1 MARPMAEPASP
12 LGRTLG
18 HYRIVEKIGEG
29 GMGEVYRAL
38 DEHLGCDVAIK
49 VLPPGAINDESARQR
64 FHKEA
69 RVLAR
74 LNHPNI
80 AIVHDFD
87 TQQGIDYLVME
98 YIPGTTLSQKLA
110 TARLAEKEIIRLG
123 AQLAEGLSAAHEH
136 GVIHRDLKPSNL
148 RLTTDGRLKILDFG
162 LAKLRLPATASAATE
177 SMTEAQV
184 IAGTLP
190 YMAPEQLLDRE
201 IDVRTDIHA
210 AGSVLYEMAT
220 GQRPFSEVQ
229 RSQLIGAILSRS
241 PSPPS
246 TLHPHLSR
254 ELEWIILKCLEKE
267 PENRYQSAK
276 ELTVDL
282 RRLERQS
289 ETEPV
294 PSAIHAEVGL
304 FFSRRSRSV
313 KLRSRSVKLM
323 VLAIVLGLVVVGL
336 FLPTL
341 RQGRGGSSEIVP
353 RFRALA
359 VLPLVDLSG
368 DPARAYFADGMTEE
382 LITQLGKVTSARV
395 ISRQS
400 VMQFKGTKIP
410 LTEIAQK
417 LRVDAVVEGSVLQSG
432 NRVRVTA
439 RLVDA
444 AAEKPVWTEEYERDL
459 RDVLSL
465 QDEVTRAIANEIKV
479 TIGPREQARLAK
491 PREINPEAYE
501 AYLKGRFQWYK
512 ISRQGLDDA
521 TRYFQLALEKD
532 PNYALA
538 YAGLAD
544 VWMMRADSGYAA
556 PSETLPE
563 AKAAALKALQLDG
576 TLSEAYVSLGN
587 IEAGYERDWAAA
599 GRDFRR
605 AIELNPNSVDA
616 HFMYA
621 DYLISIRHNQE
632 WQSEI
637 QQAVNLDPMNFFLR
651 CFYGWHL
658 VYLGRYDEAIGV
670 MQKVVATQPNFSS
683 AHMGLWGAYYRKH
696 MEKEALGEAVKFFEA
711 LNDKDAVAAL
721 TSGYQEG
728 GYRAGMRRAAEVLA
742 ARAQHS
748 HVAGVRIAR
757 LYAHAGET
765 DRALAWLQKAYEAR
779 ETPLVH
785 LGVGWDWDQLRSYGR
800 FQELVR
806 RMNFPR

>member
-1 MARPMAEPASP
+1 MQVEPKFPPKIVDQFAP
-12 LGRTLG
+12 GEVLG
-18 HYRIVEKIGEG
+18 HYRILGKIGEG
-29 GMGEVYRAL
+29 GMGEVYRAV

-69 RVLAR
+69 RLLAR

-87 TQQGIDYLVME
+87 TQQGVDYLVME
-98 YIPGTTLSQKLA
+98 YIPGTTLSQRLA
-110 TARLAEKEIIRLG
+110 TARLPEKEIIQLG
-123 AQLAEGLSAAHEH
+123 VQFAEGLSAAHEH

-148 RLTTDGRLKILDFG
+148 RLTTDERLKILDFG

-177 SMTEAQV
+177 SMTKPQA
-184 IAGTLP
+184 IAGTLL

-201 IDVRTDIHA
+201 IDARTDIHA

-220 GQRPFSEVQ
+220 GQCPFSDVQ

-241 PSPPS
+241 PSSAS
-246 TLHPHLSR
+246 TLNPGLSP
-254 ELEWIILKCLEKE
+254 ELGWIIQKCLEKD

-276 ELTVDL
+276 ELAVDL
-282 RRLERQS
+282 RRLEHQS
-289 ETEPV
+289 QTETLPG
-294 PSAIHAEVGL
+294 AFQAGVGTS
-304 FFSRRSRSV
+304 FSPWRRSV
-313 KLRSRSVKLM
+313 TLV
-323 VLAIVLGLVVVGL
+323 VLAAVVVLVVVGL
-336 FLPTL
+336 IFPKL
-341 RQGRGGSSEIVP
+341 RQWSGLRSETLP

-368 DPARAYFADGMTEE
+368 DPAREYFADGMTEE

-400 VMQFKGTKIP
+400 VMQFKGTKLP

-417 LRVDAVVEGSVLQSG
+417 LKVDAVVEGSVLQSG

-444 AAEKPVWTEEYERDL
+444 AAEKPLWTEEYERDL

-465 QDEVTRAIANEIKV
+465 QDEVTHAIANEIRM
-479 TIGPREQARLAK
+479 TIGPREQAHLAK

-512 ISRQGLDDA
+512 ISKQGLEDA
-521 TRYFQLALEKD
+521 TRYFQLALKKD

-544 VWMMRADSGYAA
+544 VWMMRADSGYAP
-556 PSETLPE
+556 PSETLPK
-563 AKAAALKALQLDG
+563 AKPAALKALQLDD
-576 TLSEAYVSLGN
+576 TLSEAHVSLGN
-587 IEAGYERDWAAA
+587 IEAWYERDWTAA
-599 GRDFRR
+599 GREFQR
-605 AIELNPNSVDA
+605 AIELNPSSADA

-621 DYLISIRHNQE
+621 DYLISLNRNQE
-632 WQSEI
+632 WQREI
-637 QQAVNLDPMNFFLR
+637 QQAMNLDPMNLFLR

-658 VYLGRYDEAIGV
+658 VYLGRYDEAIDV
-670 MQKVVATQPNFSS
+670 MQKVAAAQPNFSS
-683 AHMGLWGAYYRKH
+683 VHLGLWGAYYRKH
-696 MEKEALGEAVKFFEA
+696 MGKEALEEAVKFFEA
-711 LNDKDAVAAL
+711 LNDEQAVAAL
-721 TSGYQEG
+721 TSGSHEG
-728 GYRAGMRRAAEVLA
+728 GYREGMRRAADVLA

-757 LYAHAGET
+757 LYAHAGDT
-765 DRALAWLQKAYEAR
+765 DRAIAWLRKAYDAR

-785 LGVGWDWDQLRSYGR
+785 LGVGWDWDQLRLDPR
-800 FQELVR
+800 FQDLLR
-806 RMNFPR
+806 RMDFPR